1 MNDRVAST
9 ANSPTMDWAISY
21 GPLLVAL
28 IILAILVTAYLFS
41 RLRLVHGQQA
51 VVVERLG
58 VPQPRPLQQGLR
70 FVMPLSSVK
79 ERVDLRQ
86 KQVEHKSDVKTGDDA
101 FINIAWILRFSVQ
114 NTNEAILAY
123 VYKVEEPVNQLVF
136 RVENELR
143 QIISG
148 MTLNELYGQK
158 DSIARQIIADQAIN
172 ALETGLRIDGVVIEQ
187 PLPPKAVQEAMNNK
201 LAAMAKQQA
210 AVAEA
215 EAERLRRVGMAM
227 AESQSKQLQG
237 EGIAKQRM
245 AIARG
250 FKESVDLLRE
260 GMPEASMSDITT
272 LLLQANQN
280 DMVTTA
286 SSTGKATVIFVP
298 LSMGGIGQ
306 ITSLLPSDVRAHV
319 AAPDVPV
326 TSITN
331 RN

>member
-1 MNDRVAST
+1 MNDRVVSNAS
-9 ANSPTMDWAISY
+9 SPALDWAMSY
-21 GPLLVAL
+21 GPLL
-28 IILAILVTAYLFS
+28 IILIVVAIFVGIYLFS
-41 RLRLVHGQQA
+41 RFRLVHGQQA

-86 KQVEHKSDVKTGDDA
+86 KQVEHKSDVKTSDDA
-101 FINIAWILRFSVQ
+101 FINIAWVLRFSVQ

-123 VYKVEEPVNQLVF
+123 VYKVEKPVDQLVF

-158 DSIARQIIADQAIN
+158 DSIARQIIADQANN

-298 LSMGGIGQ
+298 LSMGSIGQ
-306 ITSLLPSDVRAHV
+306 INSLLPSDVRAHV
-319 AAPDVPV
+319 AAADVAANKIPHA
-326 TSITN
+326 
-331 RN
+331 R

>member
-1 MNDRVAST
+1 MNDRAAST
-9 ANSPTMDWAISY
+9 ANSPSLEWAISY
-21 GPLLVAL
+21 GPL
-28 IILAILVTAYLFS
+28 IIAVIVVAILVTLYLFS

-51 VVVERLG
+51 VVIERLG

-79 ERVDLRQ
+79 ARVDLRQ

-101 FINIAWILRFSVQ
+101 FINIAWVLRFSVQ
-114 NTNEAILAY
+114 NTSEAILAY

-298 LSMGGIGQ
+298 LSMGSIGQ
-306 ITSLLPSDVRAHV
+306 ITSLLPSDLRAHV
-319 AAPDVPV
+319 APPELPAGNAV
-326 TSITN
+326 N
-331 RN
+331 GR